1 MPHRAE
7 QRTGL
12 FTNGLQK
19 GEELLCKG
27 EISRQDGAVTHVCS
41 FHSHPLTEITAG
53 SYTQQEVHHRA
64 QYTTRG
70 HKRTQNQRFQNGNT
84 AWNCGG
90 G

>member
-12 FTNGLQK
+12 FANGLQK

-41 FHSHPLTEITAG
+41 FHSHPLTEMTAG
-53 SYTQQEVHHRA
+53 SYTQQEVHCRA

-70 HKRTQNQRFQNGNT
+70 HKTKDPKKETQPGT
-84 AWNCGG
+84 AVGG
-90 G
+90 